1 MAFLVIVGIVVL
13 LGIIIT
19 IVEKFDKAKR
29 FDQQVAKFGELE
41 KFQAETEQ
49 KRIDSEKEIQFLRE
63 KLSQQLSRDKESVLV
78 IAKEKAIGFPWLAK
92 AYDEYFELSDL
103 ETENYLRYKKHPA
116 VKEAQ
121 RFKDASAAK
130 RQALAQN
137 RILRFQLAYYEEL
150 FPWLTDYRDIEIG
163 DASIRVQPT
172 DESDAGE
179 ERDPAEYWL
188 SASEYKSLPTT
199 EKYQMALDRYWNTKK
214 SPWEVGR
221 LYERYV
227 GYLYEQEGFS
237 VSYHGIL
244 EGYDD
249 MGRDLICKKP
259 GMVLIVQCKCW
270 ARVKIIHEK
279 HINQL
284 YGTTAKYLLELQE
297 QVGTT
302 DLFNDHKVFAHFIT
316 SASLSPRAD
325 KFAKALK
332 IHVKA
337 QLSLAPFPCIK
348 CNIANDGERI
358 YHLPFDQQYDRTIVH
373 TDRGEFYAQTIAE
386 AEQKGFRRAW
396 RWRGAKQSGL

>member
-1 MAFLVIVGIVVL
+1 
-13 LGIIIT
+13 
-19 IVEKFDKAKR
+19 
-29 FDQQVAKFGELE
+29 
-41 KFQAETEQ
+41 
-49 KRIDSEKEIQFLRE
+49 
-63 KLSQQLSRDKESVLV
+63 
-78 IAKEKAIGFPWLAK
+78 
-92 AYDEYFELSDL
+92 
-103 ETENYLRYKKHPA
+103 
-116 VKEAQ
+116 
-121 RFKDASAAK
+121 
-130 RQALAQN
+130 
-137 RILRFQLAYYEEL
+137 
-150 FPWLTDYRDIEIG
+150 
-163 DASIRVQPT
+163 
-172 DESDAGE
+172 
-179 ERDPAEYWL
+179 
-188 SASEYKSLPTT
+188 

-249 MGRDLICKKP
+249 MGRDLICKKQDAI
-259 GMVLIVQCKCW
+259 LIVQCKCW

-284 YGTTAKYLLELQE
+284 FGTTAKYLLELQE
-297 QVGTT
+297 QSGTV

-316 SASLSPRAD
+316 SANLSERAD

-332 IHVKA
+332 IQVRS
-337 QLSLAPFPCIK
+337 QLPLMPFPCIK

-373 TDRGEFYAQTIAE
+373 KDRGEFYSQTIDE

-396 RWRGAKQSGL
+396 CWRGTKQSAS

>member
-179 ERDPAEYWL
+179 ERDPEEYGL
-188 SASEYKSLPTT
+188 SASEPKSG
-199 EKYQMALDRYWNTKK
+199 RNTKK

-325 KFAKALK
+325 
-332 IHVKA
+332 
-337 QLSLAPFPCIK
+337 
-348 CNIANDGERI
+348 
-358 YHLPFDQQYDRTIVH
+358 
-373 TDRGEFYAQTIAE
+373 
-386 AEQKGFRRAW
+386 
-396 RWRGAKQSGL
+396 